1 MTHCRQTDF
10 FISESTFLKRYS
22 KGTSVYADHFVI
34 INMQR
39 FMLLNQYFF
48 KITERRPLKP
58 QLPTPLFRSPSTRLI
73 QRDML
78 DDDRGSD
85 PSNLG
90 SLGGSIK
97 EMHHYTFQPSKQIVS
112 KISF

>member
-1 MTHCRQTDF
+1 
-10 FISESTFLKRYS
+10 
-22 KGTSVYADHFVI
+22 
-34 INMQR
+34 
-39 FMLLNQYFF
+39 MLLNQYFF